1 MARVSTSPPRL
12 YVPTRLDWCVD
23 DELAQ
28 LRARRVA
35 ELQTAGSTEESDGPT
50 ILSDDSLADFVK
62 ANPIVMVDVWA
73 SWCGPCRQMEP
84 MVEEL
89 SHEWKGRAVVGKLNA
104 DENYESVSRFGVQ
117 GIPAFL
123 FFKDGQYAGKVVGAR
138 PKRDF
143 NDVLQQLEKL
153 ETKSAD
159 ADPAVQ

>member
-1 MARVSTSPPRL
+1 M
-12 YVPTRLDWCVD
+12 D

-28 LRARRVA
+28 LRARRAA
-35 ELQTAGSTEESDGPT
+35 ELQTRATTDEPAGPT

-84 MVEEL
+84 IVEEL
-89 SHEWKGRAVVGKLNA
+89 SHEWKGRAAVGKLNA

-117 GIPAFL
+117 GIPSFL
-123 FFKDGQYAGKVVGAR
+123 FFKDGKFAGKVVGAR

-143 NDVLQQLEKL
+143 NDALKQLEEL
-153 ETKSAD
+153 ETKSTD